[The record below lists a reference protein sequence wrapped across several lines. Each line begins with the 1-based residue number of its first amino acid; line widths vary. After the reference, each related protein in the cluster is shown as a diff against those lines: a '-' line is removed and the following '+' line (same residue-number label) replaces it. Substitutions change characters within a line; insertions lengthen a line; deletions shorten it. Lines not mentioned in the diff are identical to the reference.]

1 MSEHEPTATPLEEGD
16 DEVNAHILKEALA
29 AGAASAA
36 LFAGQAAAAPQQF
49 ANPDGGAGAAQ
60 NVAPRPGAA
69 GGGPNVDPGP
79 GAAGGGQNVDPGTG
93 AGLAQPRQEITR
105 RYAPAAKRKHR

>member
-1 MSEHEPTATPLEEGD
+1 MSEHEPTAPLEEGE

-60 NVAPRPGAA
+60 NVDPGGAA
-69 GGGPNVDPGP
+69 G
-79 GAAGGGQNVDPGTG
+79 AGQNVDPGG
-93 AGLAQPRQEITR
+93 AAGAGQNVDPSGGGGLAQPQRDITR
-105 RYAPAAKRKHR
+105 RLAPAAKKKHR